1 MKNLLAVS
9 LLAIAV
15 NGFAADAPDREGP
28 CKEIKEACEKA
39 GFVKGDAK
47 QGFGL
52 WVDCIDPIMKGAPQP
67 ANAKKALPPVGV
79 DVVNACKTKHPN
91 FGEGHGKEPKK

>member
-1 MKNLLAVS
+1 MKIMMAACVMV
-9 LLAIAV
+9 IAAS
-15 NGFAADAPDREGP
+15 GFAADAPDKEGP

-52 WVDCIDPIMKGAPQP
+52 WVDCIDPIMRGSMQP
-67 ANAKKALPPVGV
+67 AAAKKPLPPVDV
-79 DVVNACKTKHPN
+79 NVVNACKARHPN
-91 FGEGHGKEPKK
+91 FGEGRGKEPKK